1 MEKKKENYTMHDL
14 CKAVGFRTVER
25 AMNKEFI
32 TAVDEEM
39 LKLIKKKKENIMV
52 TSIRFCT
59 NIDLVRTRRK

>member
-39 LKLIKKKKENIMV
+39 LKLIKKNCRDSRYNIY
-52 TSIRFCT
+52 REK
-59 NIDLVRTRRK
+59 REYYG